1 MCYHIDMEAQRAPLS
16 PIDRR
21 GSIGPQAYEA
31 IRDAILDLTL
41 APGCAL
47 SEKELSLELGVSR
60 TPIREAFLR
69 LTREG
74 LVVVYAQ
81 SGTFV
86 AKIDPVTVAEGRFVR
101 EAVECAAVEQAAERA
116 GRADLTKLDR
126 LLDDQREVQEQS
138 SWNAFFELDEQF
150 HKTLIEISGHPL
162 VWKITREMRLHV
174 ERLRRLSLP
183 APETVGRL
191 VAQHAE
197 IVEAVRSGDARAAK
211 EAMRRH
217 LNEASRVVPVLAA
230 QYPDYFT
237 SSE

>member
-1 MCYHIDMEAQRAPLS
+1 MEEGRVQLS

-41 APGCAL
+41 RPGCAL

-69 LTREG
+69 LTRES
-74 LVVVYAQ
+74 LVDVYAQ

-86 AKIDPVTVAEGRFVR
+86 SKIDPVQVTEGRFVR
-101 EAVECAAVEQAAERA
+101 EAVECAAVEQAAVRVK
-116 GRADLTKLDR
+116 RSDLKELDR

-183 APETVGRL
+183 AAETVGRL

-197 IVEAVRSGDARAAK
+197 IVEALREGDAHAARV
-211 EAMRRH
+211 AMSRH
-217 LNEASRVVPVLAA
+217 LNEAARVVPVLAE